1 MEVELERM
9 YKALLSIGAILG
21 ALSVMISALEA
32 LEAHVDVNSR
42 IKKIGVWV
50 VQFLC
55 ITSVYY
61 SN

>member
-9 YKALLSIGAILG
+9 YKSLLSIGAILG